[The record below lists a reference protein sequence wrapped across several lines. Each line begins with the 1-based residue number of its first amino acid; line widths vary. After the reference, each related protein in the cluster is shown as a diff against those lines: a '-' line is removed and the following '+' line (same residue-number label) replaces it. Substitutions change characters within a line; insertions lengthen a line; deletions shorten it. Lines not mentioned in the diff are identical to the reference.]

1 MEGRAGGRPG
11 ALMSKGERLLRERNQ
26 PRGLR
31 PGGTTAQHPPV
42 GGLPGPAAVNR
53 QPYDLVR
60 VCVCGQGGG

>member
-1 MEGRAGGRPG
+1 MGGWAGRAAGV
-11 ALMSKGERLLRERNQ
+11 LMSKGERLLFERNQ
-26 PRGLR
+26 PRGLSR
-31 PGGTTAQHPPV
+31 AESWPSTPNV